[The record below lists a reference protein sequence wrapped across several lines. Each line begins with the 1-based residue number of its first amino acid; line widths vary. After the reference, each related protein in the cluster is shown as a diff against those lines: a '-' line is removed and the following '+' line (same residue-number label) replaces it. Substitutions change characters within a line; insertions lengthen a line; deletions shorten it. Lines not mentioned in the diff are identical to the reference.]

1 MRGTQVGAGFAL
13 ALSALAVAVAPARGA
28 GPPAPID
35 PQNWSFQDNLTW
47 SDYHPLPGPD
57 YSDASIQ
64 PTVKKWKVA
73 IVLTDFSDK
82 PYTITQP
89 AGSTAF
95 GTPTAEAHDIPR
107 DQVPAFYRDFLNKPS
122 ALNHFQ
128 TMNRYWMEDSFGKYG
143 VQLDA
148 YGVYQLPAL
157 SYQYFMEDFPPTTNP
172 TQHCPNRATNP
183 CTRNFRTDARAA
195 WLAAT
200 STCLLESYDNVFY
213 VSAGEDESSTWQEFG
228 EMKWMTQGEVSDP
241 FGPKQYGDATQTNW
255 ALSRYAR
262 PPGDPW
268 SSWASVSSIWPN
280 ASGNTSIEAESSG
293 MATYA
298 HELTHNLGLPDN
310 YNNPFRDPQQ
320 KTATGMWDMM
330 SRGSFNGPGGQ
341 HQRWLI
347 PPTTGGALGSQHNVR
362 NKRTLNFI
370 TDSDLLRL
378 NRNGLAQ
385 SGMAVADVTAREI
398 APTGGELSGVNIAL
412 DGATG
417 DNEPPCV
424 INGVLQTPDCDGVSR
439 AANGTISNKRN
450 NYTMEVVQQIGSDSF
465 DPGHGVLIS
474 KTKNGSS
481 SCGTGVPQTFTCFVW
496 VIDSHPDDINRVDFV
511 RPDGTPK
518 MATIGDERQ
527 KNDGTFNAGLN
538 SGSSSEYEDA
548 PNRLHFYILD
558 KHTDAQGILHYTVGV
573 RSLDGAGP
581 QTRGVSLA
589 SPQLGNAEGYSTCT
603 FNLTNTGAA
612 AAVPA
617 GTHPQDAA
625 AYLSS
630 DVYRLSTSATGTGW
644 AAYVR
649 NALTTAKF
657 GESVSVP
664 VYIEK
669 GTGSGT
675 VTLNAVSES
684 DPTKTA
690 SAVCTLGAS
699 TVGGSVPATLA
710 LTMGTPANFGPFTP
724 GLGKDYFAT
733 TAANVISTAGD
744 ATLSVA
750 DPSANNT
757 GHLVN
762 GTFALPSALQA
773 AGSTAGTYAAVGG
786 SSAPT
791 TLKTWAGP
799 VSNDPV
805 NISFKQTIAS
815 NDALR
820 TGTYAKTLTFTLST
834 TTP

>member
-1 MRGTQVGAGFAL
+1 MRGTRVVAGLAL
-13 ALSALAVAVAPARGA
+13 AISAALGTVTAASAA
-28 GPPAPID
+28 GPPAPLD

-47 SDYHPLPGPD
+47 SDYKPLPGPD

-73 IVLTDFSDK
+73 LVLTDFADK

-95 GTPTAEAHDIPR
+95 GTPTAEANQIPR

-148 YGVYQLPAL
+148 YGVYQLPGL
-157 SYQYFMEDFPPTTNP
+157 SYQYFMQDFNATPNT
-172 TQHCPNRATNP
+172 TQHCPNRTTNP
-183 CTRNFRTDARAA
+183 CNKNFRTDARAA
-195 WLAAT
+195 WQAAVGT
-200 STCLLESYDNVFY
+200 DVINSYDNIFY

-228 EMKWMTQGEVSDP
+228 EMKWMTQGEVTDP

-255 ALSRYAR
+255 ALSRYPR

-310 YNNPFRDPQQ
+310 YNNPWNDPQQ

-330 SRGSFNGPGGQ
+330 SRGSFNGAGGQ

-347 PPTTGGALGSQHNVR
+347 PPTTGGSLGSQHNVR
-362 NKRTLNFI
+362 NKRQLNFI
-370 TDSDLLRL
+370 TDNDLLRL
-378 NRNGLAQ
+378 NRDGLAQ

-398 APTGGELSGVNIAL
+398 QPSGGEISGVNIAL
-412 DGATG
+412 NGSG
-417 DNEPPCV
+417 DNEPPCI
-424 INGVLQTPDCDGVSR
+424 INGVLQSPDCDGVSR
-439 AANGTISNKRN
+439 NAAGTVSGKYSN
-450 NYTMEVVQQIGSDSF
+450 YYMEVVQQIGSDSF

-474 KTKNGSS
+474 KTKTGGGGN
-481 SCGTGVPQTFTCFVW
+481 CGTFSCFVW
-496 VIDSHPDDINRVDFV
+496 VIDSHPENINRVDFV
-511 RPDGTPK
+511 RPDGTPQ
-518 MATIGDERQ
+518 MAFVGDERQ
-527 KNDGTFNAGLN
+527 KNDGSFNVGLN
-538 SGSSSEYEDA
+538 SGSSYEYEDA
-548 PNRLHFYILD
+548 PNRMHFYILD
-558 KHTDAQGILHYTVGV
+558 RHTDAQGILHYTVGV

-581 QTRGVSLA
+581 QARGVSLG
-589 SPQLGNAEGYSTCT
+589 SPDLGNAEGYTTCT

-612 AAVPA
+612 AATPNV
-617 GTHPQDAA
+617 HPQDAS
-625 AYLSS
+625 AYLNS
-630 DVYRLSTSATGTGW
+630 DIYRLSTTATGTGW
-644 AAYVR
+644 SAYLK
-649 NALTTAKF
+649 NAFATAKF
-657 GESVSVP
+657 GQSVSVP

-669 GTGSGT
+669 GTGSGS
-675 VTLNAVSES
+675 VTLKAVSES
-684 DPTKTA
+684 DPSKTA
-690 SAVCTLGAS
+690 SAVCTLADS
-699 TVGGSVPATLA
+699 NVGGSVPATLS
-710 LTMGTPANFGPFTP
+710 LTLGNAASFGPLTP
-724 GLGKDYFAT
+724 GLGKDYFAST
-733 TAANVISTAGD
+733 PATVTSTAGN
-744 ATLSVA
+744 ALLTVA
-750 DPSANNT
+750 DPSSNAT

-762 GTFALPSALQA
+762 GAFSLPQALQA
-773 AGSTAGTYAAVGG
+773 SAQTDATTYAPVGG
-786 SSAPT
+786 SAGPT
-791 TLKTWAGP
+791 SLKTWNGP

-805 NISFKQTIAS
+805 SVSFKQTIGS

-820 TGTYAKTLTFTLST
+820 TGQYAKTLTFTLST

>member
-1 MRGTQVGAGFAL
+1 MRGTQAVAGIAL
-13 ALSALAVAVAPARGA
+13 AVSALAVAVAPARAA
-28 GPPAPID
+28 GPPPPVD

-47 SDYHPLPGPD
+47 SDYHPIPGQD
-57 YSDASIQ
+57 YSDPTVQ

-107 DQVPAFYRDFLNKPS
+107 DQVPAFYRDFLNTPS

-148 YGVYQLPAL
+148 YGVYQLPGL
-157 SYQYFMEDFPPTTNP
+157 SYQYFMQDFNAAANQQ
-172 TQHCPNRATNP
+172 QHCPNRATNP

-195 WLAAT
+195 WIAAT
-200 STCLLESYDNVFY
+200 SQALIDSYDNVFY

-228 EMKWMTQGEVSDP
+228 EMKWMTQGEVSDA

-310 YNNPFRDPQQ
+310 YNNPFNDPQQ

-362 NKRTLNFI
+362 NKRQLNFI
-370 TDSDLLRL
+370 TDNDLLRL
-378 NRNGLAQ
+378 NRDGLAQ
-385 SGMAVADVTAREI
+385 SGMAVADVTARET

-412 DGATG
+412 NGTG
-417 DNEPPCV
+417 DNEPPCI
-424 INGVLQTPDCDGVSR
+424 INGVLQSPDCDGVARS
-439 AANGTISNKRN
+439 ASGTISGKWN

-474 KTKNGSS
+474 KTKTGGGSN
-481 SCGTGVPQTFTCFVW
+481 CGTFTCFVW
-496 VIDSHPDDINRVDFV
+496 VVDSHPEDVNRVDFV

-518 MATIGDERQ
+518 LATIGDERQ
-527 KNDGTFNAGLN
+527 KNDGSFNAGLN
-538 SGSSSEYEDA
+538 SGSSYEYEDA

-581 QTRGVSLA
+581 QARGVSLA
-589 SPQLGNAEGYSTCT
+589 SPQLGNDSGFATCT

-612 AAVPA
+612 AATPNV
-617 GTHPQDAA
+617 HPQDAS
-625 AYLSS
+625 AYLNN
-630 DVYRLSTSATGTGW
+630 DIYRLSASATGTGW
-644 AAYVR
+644 NAYLK
-649 NALTTAKF
+649 NAFASAKF
-657 GESVSVP
+657 GDSVKVP

-675 VTLNAVSES
+675 VTLKATSES
-684 DPTKTA
+684 DPSKTA
-690 SAVCTLGAS
+690 SAVCTLADS
-699 TVGGSVPATLA
+699 NVGGAVPATLA
-710 LTMGTPANFGPFTP
+710 LTLGSPASFGALTP

-733 TAANVISTAGD
+733 TNASVISTAGD
-744 ATLSVA
+744 ALLSVA
-750 DPSANNT
+750 DPSSTAT

-762 GTFALPSALQA
+762 GAFSLPSALQA
-773 AGSTAGTYAAVGG
+773 SAQTDATTYAPVGG
-786 SSAPT
+786 SASPT
-791 TLKTWAGP
+791 WLKTWNAP

-805 NISFKQTIAS
+805 AISFKQTIGS
-815 NDALR
+815 SDALR